1 MSKLWIF
8 EKPSVAVKVAS
19 FLGKPHSKK
28 DGYIETAD
36 GIVTWCV
43 GHVLEQSPPDAYDAK
58 YAGFPWKFEDLPI
71 IPTEW
76 KLQISDSKRKQVK
89 VISDLLKTCSSVVNG
104 GDEGREGQLLVDE
117 VIYFFKCKKP
127 VQRIML
133 NAMDPVSIKRAIN
146 NLQDN
151 KNFYNLYQAALG
163 RSRADWIYGMNF
175 TRAYSV
181 LAQKQ
186 NYKKVISIGRVQ
198 TPTLGIVVKRD
209 LEIDNFIPKE
219 YYSITANFVDPT
231 QSDLAFW
238 TRWLPPGQTLES
250 AEKQAFLDQN
260 GEEGDDEDDSATAN
274 TQSSVQGQKPIWLD
288 EQNRITDRTIAEEIV
303 KKVKAAVHGFV
314 SRYVNKPAEEQP
326 PLPFELTGLQTK
338 LNSLYGFSAQST
350 LDICQSLYE
359 KGYTTYPRT
368 DCSYL
373 PVSQL
378 SDVSNILGAISTS
391 GTPVSQYISKA
402 QTGLQSR
409 AWDDSKMGE
418 HHAIIPTG
426 TAPDFATLN
435 NEEKKA
441 YDLIAK
447 HYVAQFFPNCL
458 VDKAKVEISI
468 AEERFAASGR
478 VVKSQGWRILFQ
490 GESTSDKEATMSLP
504 KLKDNDP
511 VDCLNVKSEL
521 KQTTPPP
528 RFTEGSLLTA
538 MKHVHRLVSDPVEK
552 KKLKAVEGI
561 GRSAT
566 RAGII
571 ETLFKRNFLE
581 KKGKQIISTQVAKIV
596 VQALPKNLI
605 DPGTTARWETILD
618 GIAQGKIPLVQFEQ
632 KQADFV
638 KNILNSIQGT
648 SLPPL
653 PAAEYNNSGS
663 SGSSS
668 SNKYSGKSSGSATKK
683 GKKCPQCGKG
693 NLVERVIKQGANK
706 GNKFK
711 GCDNY
716 PNCKYVEWPK
726 K

>member
-8 EKPSVAVKVAS
+8 EKPSVASKVAG
-19 FLGKPHSKK
+19 FLGKPHVRK

-36 GIVTWCV
+36 GVVTWCV

-71 IPTEW
+71 IPTDW
-76 KLQISDSKRKQVK
+76 KLQVSESKKKQVS
-89 VISDLLKTCSSVVNG
+89 VISSLLKKCTSVVNG

-117 VIYFFKCKKP
+117 VIYFFNCKKP

-181 LAQKQ
+181 LAQQQ
-186 NYKKVISIGRVQ
+186 NYRKVISVGRVQ
-198 TPTLGIVVKRD
+198 TPTLAIVVKRD

-219 YYSITANFVDPT
+219 FFQITANFVDPK
-231 QSDLAFW
+231 QADLPFL

-260 GEEGDDEDDSATAN
+260 GEEGDDEDDST
-274 TQSSVQGQKPIWLD
+274 SIIVQAGTQKPVWLD
-288 EQNRITDRTIAEEIV
+288 EQNRITDRAIAEEIV
-303 KKVKAAVHGFV
+303 KKVKAAAQGMV
-314 SRYVNKPAEEQP
+314 SRYINKPAEEQP

-338 LNSLYGFSAQST
+338 LNSQYGFSAQST
-350 LDICQSLYE
+350 LDVCQSLYE
-359 KGYTTYPRT
+359 KGYTSYPRT

-378 SDVSNILGAISTS
+378 SDVSSIMNAISQS
-391 GTPVSQYISKA
+391 GTPVSQYVSKA
-402 QTGLQSR
+402 QHNLKSR

-426 TAPDFATLN
+426 TAPDFSTLS

-441 YDLIAK
+441 YDIIAK

-478 VVKSQGWRILFQ
+478 VVKSPGWRVLFQ
-490 GESTSDKEATMSLP
+490 GENTTDKEQTMSLP
-504 KLKDNDP
+504 KLQDNDP
-511 VDCLNVKSEL
+511 VNCLNVKSEL

-528 RFTEGSLLTA
+528 RFTEGSLLTS

-571 ETLFKRNFLE
+571 ETLFRRDFLE
-581 KKGKQIISTQVAKIV
+581 KKGKQIISTPVAKII

-605 DPGTTARWETILD
+605 DPGITARWETILD
-618 GIAQGKIPLVQFEQ
+618 GIAQGKIPLAQFEQ
-632 KQADFV
+632 KQGDFV
-638 KNILNSIQGT
+638 RNTLNSIRGT
-648 SLPPL
+648 SLPTL
-653 PAAEYNNSGS
+653 PSTEYTPSGGGS
-663 SGSSS
+663 SKSA
-668 SNKYSGKSSGSATKK
+668 GKSTGGAKK
-683 GKKCPQCGKG
+683 GKKCPKCGQG
-693 NLVERVIKQGANK
+693 HMVERVIKNGDKK
-706 GNKFK
+706 GTKFK

-716 PNCKYVEWPK
+716 PNCKHTEWVNK
-726 K
+726 